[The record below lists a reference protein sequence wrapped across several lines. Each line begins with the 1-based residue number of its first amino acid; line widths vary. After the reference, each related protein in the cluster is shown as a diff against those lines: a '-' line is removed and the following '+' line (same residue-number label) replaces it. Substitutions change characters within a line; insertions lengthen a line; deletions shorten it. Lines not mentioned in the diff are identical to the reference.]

1 MNGYLERP
9 SKGRRSR
16 RYGEEDNVGSESD
29 WSDLEMLRS
38 EAETVIN
45 NGSVVY
51 GNVIGGNNAGEISSN
66 FIENSI
72 HERSLSAGDTQWSH
86 TVFMPIGNTFKHF
99 SVSANGTDINHTVNT
114 DLGDNNTHTLGTAA
128 NSQSFTDEAA
138 DSDEDFDED

>member
-1 MNGYLERP
+1 MKSYYLPKEVFSHPNGGGCWRDL
-9 SKGRRSR
+9 RSS
-16 RYGEEDNVGSESD
+16 GPTPG
-29 WSDLEMLRS
+29 DLEMLRS

-86 TVFMPIGNTFKHF
+86 TVFMPIGNTFKSF

-114 DLGDNNTHTLGTAA
+114 DLLDNNTHTLGTAA
-128 NSQSFTDEAA
+128 NSQSFTDDAA
-138 DSDEDFDED
+138 DSDED